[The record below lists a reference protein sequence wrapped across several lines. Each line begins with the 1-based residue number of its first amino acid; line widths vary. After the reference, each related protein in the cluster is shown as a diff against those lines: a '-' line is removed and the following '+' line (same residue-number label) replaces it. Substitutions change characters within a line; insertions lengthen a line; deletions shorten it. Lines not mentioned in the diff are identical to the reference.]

1 MFMGSEISAIISPEN
16 FFWKS

>member
-1 MFMGSEISAIISPEN
+1 MSINN